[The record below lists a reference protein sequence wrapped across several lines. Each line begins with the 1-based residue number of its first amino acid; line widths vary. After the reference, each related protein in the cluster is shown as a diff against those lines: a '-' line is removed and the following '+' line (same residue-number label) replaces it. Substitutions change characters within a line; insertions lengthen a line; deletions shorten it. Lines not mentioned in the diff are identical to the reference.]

1 MTSKNII
8 LEDDYHCFICGKNN
22 PFGLQLEFS
31 FHNGKVISE
40 FVLKKAHQGYKDI
53 IHGGIIS
60 AILDEAMVKTALLQN
75 MPAVTAEITIR
86 FHNPLMVD
94 EHALVEAFIEKNKKK
109 IIETRSEIRKTDNTI
124 IAEGYAKLIR
134 V

>member
-1 MTSKNII
+1 MFSKNII
-8 LEDDYHCFICGKNN
+8 LEDDHYCFVCGKNN
-22 PFGLQLEFS
+22 PFGLQLDFS
-31 FHNGKVISE
+31 LHDGKVISE
-40 FVLKKAHQGYKDI
+40 FILKKSHQGYRDI

-60 AILDEAMVKTALLQN
+60 TILDEAMVKAALLQN

-86 FHNPLMVD
+86 FRNPLMVD
-94 EHALVEAFIEKNKKK
+94 EHALVEAFIKKNKKK

-134 V
+134 I